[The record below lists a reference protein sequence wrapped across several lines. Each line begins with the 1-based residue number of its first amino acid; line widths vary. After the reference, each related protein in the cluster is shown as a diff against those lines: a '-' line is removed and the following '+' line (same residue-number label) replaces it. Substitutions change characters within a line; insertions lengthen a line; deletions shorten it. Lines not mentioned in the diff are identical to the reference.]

1 MPAYANP
8 KPVSLRARLL
18 RPLIRLTIGRVMS
31 SPMPHERQRRELI
44 RAAARM
50 KPFHARGGRITPQ
63 TTAGLPGLMVTPTGA
78 DSGRMLIYFH
88 GGGYAVGAPQLY
100 TSMAA
105 RIARLTG
112 ARVLLPSYR
121 LAPEHPFP
129 AGLDDALAVYR
140 AVLESGLPAAH
151 IAFGGDS
158 AGGGLSLACALA
170 ARDAGLPQPAA
181 IVAYS
186 PWTDLTVSG
195 DSIRRH
201 VASERVLSPREA
213 ERFVRSYLG
222 DRDRSQP
229 LASPLFAD
237 FNGIAPLLIQVAG
250 DEILFDDSRR
260 LAERASA
267 AGVPVELQIWD
278 GVWHVWQAMPALL
291 PEADAALAS
300 TAAFLKRRWQ
310 LL

>member
-18 RPLIRLTIGRVMS
+18 RPMIRLTIGRVMS
-31 SPMPHERQRRELI
+31 SPMPHVKQRRALI
-44 RAAARM
+44 KSAASM
-50 KPFHARGGRITPQ
+50 KLFHARGGTISEQ
-63 TTAGLPGLMVTPTGA
+63 TTAGVPGLLVTPTGPA
-78 DSGRMLIYFH
+78 SNRLLIYFH

-140 AVLESGLPAAH
+140 AVLDSGVPAEH

-186 PWTDLTVSG
+186 PWTDLTTSG
-195 DSIRRH
+195 ASIH
-201 VASERVLSPREA
+201 GNVPTELVLSPREA
-213 ERFVRSYLG
+213 ERFVNSYLG

-237 FNGIAPLLIQVAG
+237 YAGIAPLLIQVSAH
-250 DEILFDDSRR
+250 EILFDDSRR
-260 LAERASA
+260 LADRASH
-267 AGVPVELQIWD
+267 AGVTVDLQIWD

-291 PEADAALAS
+291 PEADTALAA
-300 TAAFLKRRWQ
+300 TAVFLREQWR
-310 LL
+310 L